1 MHVPAIVPFLIFVF
15 AVTMIGCIIIDRRQ
29 RRQRAPI
36 AASSIAAPK
45 PERRLLMS
53 EGYWA
58 GLAAGARF
66 LGTYRTRAEID
77 TCWDGMLADQ
87 LHGDQNEQ
95 DFATGWMRSVMHM
108 RDRIEA

>member
-1 MHVPAIVPFLIFVF
+1 MPDIVCFLIFIF
-15 AVTMIGCIIIDRRQ
+15 AVTMGCILWAGWCDRRL
-29 RRQRAPI
+29 RART
-36 AASSIAAPK
+36 AASSRVAPK

-87 LHGDQNEQ
+87 LHGDQTEQ

-108 RDRIEA
+108 RDRVEA